1 MLTLYTCT
9 VYTVR
14 KDIPLCMTD
23 DDITKLC
30 RTKSLVKQ
38 REIVENLVQAIASD
52 TFSNS
57 VQGINIALSPLN
69 VVGNTFEDSI
79 FSWPLLRE
87 K

>member
-1 MLTLYTCT
+1 
-9 VYTVR
+9 
-14 KDIPLCMTD
+14 MTD

>member
-1 MLTLYTCT
+1 
-9 VYTVR
+9 
-14 KDIPLCMTD
+14 MTD

-38 REIVENLVQAIASD
+38 REIVENLVQAIASSD
-52 TFSNS
+52 TFCNS

-79 FSWPLLRE
+79 FSWPFLGKNKIDLCTNIFPVIGTV
-87 K
+87 